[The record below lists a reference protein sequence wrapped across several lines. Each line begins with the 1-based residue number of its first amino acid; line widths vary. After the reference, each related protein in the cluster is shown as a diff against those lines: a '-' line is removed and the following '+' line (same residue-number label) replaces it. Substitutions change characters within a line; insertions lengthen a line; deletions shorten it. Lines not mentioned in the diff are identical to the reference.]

1 MGNFCI
7 TASGNVTADREE
19 DLHRFQ
25 VRSLEDTKS
34 NGKTATVEANQESKK
49 RSLEMCS
56 LGTAKRCVAYE
67 GGDSLSTFTMRPAGS
82 NGKGA
87 QNHKPSKAKA
97 TRETVNPSPESSGQ
111 SRSKKFKVHKS
122 ALENPSQTVKAAG
135 QLNPSHP
142 KHGEAREVT
151 SNTQS
156 TPETE
161 GAKLSGQ
168 DCQQCPT
175 RVSDAEDENSEMDL
189 YRGAEEI
196 EQEKQEKQ
204 QSCAAPNL
212 EDQNSVAAP
221 ESLLPYGEREWKGNT
236 SKSRLIKKGYE
247 AVAQRSYESLRRVR
261 GDNYCALRATLF
273 QILSQSEKLPAWL
286 QDTDM
291 SQWPKQMQ
299 SELDLLKQW
308 RFPVD
313 HKNEGGAVEQ
323 LECCLKRL
331 RKRWQEAVQCASP
344 EEKEH
349 ICQQVFVGQNEEYEL
364 LEALKFLML
373 RTAVQLHSD
382 MEKGSQV
389 PEFCW
394 LLFARDTS
402 KCPRSFFTNHLRH
415 VGFSGGLEQVE
426 MFLLGYSLQQTI
438 QVYRLYKTDTE
449 EFITYY
455 PDDHKKNWPYLN
467 LITEDDRHYNV
478 LVSKQL
484 SSKFSKSVR
493 PIWKIPSG
501 GHTQERHIT
510 QL

>member
-1 MGNFCI
+1 
-7 TASGNVTADREE
+7 
-19 DLHRFQ
+19 
-25 VRSLEDTKS
+25 
-34 NGKTATVEANQESKK
+34 
-49 RSLEMCS
+49 
-56 LGTAKRCVAYE
+56 
-67 GGDSLSTFTMRPAGS
+67 MRPARSGGK
-82 NGKGA
+82 GKGA
-87 QNHKPSKAKA
+87 QIQNQNHKPNKAKA

-111 SRSKKFKVHKS
+111 SQSKKSKKVQGS
-122 ALENPSQTVKAAG
+122 ALENPNQTVKAAG

-142 KHGEAREVT
+142 KHGEARGVT
-151 SNTQS
+151 SDTQS
-156 TPETE
+156 TSETE
-161 GAKLSGQ
+161 EAKLSGHNRQ
-168 DCQQCPT
+168 LRQQCPT
-175 RVSDAEDENSEMDL
+175 RVSDAEDENSEVDL

-196 EQEKQEKQ
+196 EQERQEKQ
-204 QSCAAPNL
+204 QSYAAPSAPNL

-221 ESLLPYGEREWKGNT
+221 ESLLPYSEREWKGNT
-236 SKSRLIKKGYE
+236 FKSRLIKKGYE
-247 AVAQRSYESLRRVR
+247 AVAQRFFESLRRVR

-286 QDTDM
+286 QDPDM

-299 SELDLLKQW
+299 SELDLIKQW
-308 RFPVD
+308 RFPLD
-313 HKNEGGAVEQ
+313 CKNEGGAVEQ

-331 RKRWQEAVQCASP
+331 RERWQEAVQCASP
-344 EEKEH
+344 AEREH
-349 ICQQVFVGQNEEYEL
+349 ISQQVFVGKREEYEL

-373 RTAVQLHSD
+373 RTAVQLHLD
-382 MEKGSQV
+382 MEKGLQV

-455 PDDHKKNWPYLN
+455 PDDHKKNWPCLN

-478 LVSKQL
+478 LVSKHDT
-484 SSKFSKSVR
+484 SKFDTSGR
-493 PIWKIPSG
+493 PIWNLPSD
-501 GHTQERHIT
+501 GHAQKRHVT
-510 QL
+510 HL